1 MTDTDA
7 GDKDAIGQYSVESDQ
22 FCFWEMLQ
30 KNYVMERRE
39 DLILCRFFVKYSE
52 DFSKSQELKSIGNSV
67 GTEYKNFI
75 LPTHIMNTWDF
86 ILSLA
91 LDVIISLIMIWSFQA
106 GPQMRFLELVKEA
119 L

>member
-1 MTDTDA
+1 MT
-7 GDKDAIGQYSVESDQ
+7 K
-22 FCFWEMLQ
+22 
-30 KNYVMERRE
+30 RRE
-39 DLILCRFFVKYSE
+39 DIIFCHFFVKYSK

-67 GTEYKNFI
+67 GTEYKNLIF
-75 LPTHIMNTWDF
+75 PTHIMNTWDF
-86 ILSLA
+86 ILSLV